1 MKRFFVILAALSM
14 LSTSGCHMPPPLP
27 PVGRPVAG
35 YWFDT
40 FRARR
45 AAMQHPDFIAGSAI
59 VRLTPSKPGVRI
71 AGHGHWHKHSKGVLD
86 DVHARV
92 LYLDSGRQALVL
104 VSLEFI
110 GFMHQRVDRIRARVT
125 REHPESI
132 LIASTHNHD
141 GPDTEGLWGEPVLG
155 LIPIKSGVDRA
166 YLDLVERKV
175 AGAILHAVSTAR
187 PARLFLGRFMAPK
200 GLVVNMREPEDVPL
214 QVLVLRAAGLDGFTI
229 GTLVDF
235 GNHAEALQD
244 KNRWL
249 SADWPGVLCRQVD
262 AALGGT
268 TLFFSGPA
276 GGMLEPANDPD
287 DPEPA
292 RIAFMNRLGGA
303 LAEGVID
310 QAIDG
315 MEEIP
320 HPRIE
325 RFTRHFELPID
336 ASGIVAL
343 AMKLHLL
350 EPRPMHDG
358 RLSTEAALVNIGPLQ
373 MITIPGEVSP
383 AFGRLIAAELRARYK
398 MIITLG
404 LDHLAYMITP
414 HQWKDPRFDYER
426 EMSLGPQTTSLV
438 LEQVKLLAKQA
449 W

>member
-1 MKRFFVILAALSM
+1 MKRFLVFLA
-14 LSTSGCHMPPPLP
+14 TSLAMSFAGCHVQPPLP
-27 PVGRPVAG
+27 PVARPIAG
-35 YWFDT
+35 YWFDE

-45 AAMQHPDFIAGSAI
+45 VAMQHPDFIAGSAI
-59 VRLTPSKPGVRI
+59 VRLTPKKPGVRI

-125 REHPESI
+125 RKHPDSI
-132 LIASTHNHD
+132 IIASTHNHA

-155 LIPIKSGVDRA
+155 MIPIKSGVDRD
-166 YLDLVERKV
+166 YLNWVEMKV
-175 AGAILHAVSTAR
+175 AGAILQAVARAR
-187 PARLFLGRFMAPK
+187 PARLYLGRFLAPE
-200 GLVVNMREPEDVPL
+200 GLVVNMREPKDVPRE
-214 QVLVLRAAGLDGFTI
+214 VLVLRAAARDGFTI

-287 DPEPA
+287 DPETE
-292 RIAFMNRLGGA
+292 RIAFMNKLGGA
-303 LAEGVID
+303 LAEGVIR

-320 HPRIE
+320 HPLIE
-325 RFTRHFELPID
+325 RFTRHFELPVKAD
-336 ASGIVAL
+336 GIVAL
-343 AMKLHLL
+343 AMKLHLI
-350 EPRPMHDG
+350 EPRPLHDG
-358 RLSTEAALVNIGPLQ
+358 RLTTEAALINIGPLQ
-373 MITIPGEVSP
+373 MITIPGEVTP
-383 AFGRLIAAELRARYK
+383 EFGREIAAELRARYK

-404 LDHLAYMITP
+404 MDHLAYMITP
-414 HQWKDPRFDYER
+414 RQWKDPRFGYER
-426 EMSLGPQTTSLV
+426 EMSLGPQTTGLV
-438 LEQVKLLAKQA
+438 LEQVHLLAHEA
-449 W
+449 N